1 VGLKVGNPRASH
13 SSEGE
18 RAGPLRISGEGDHVM
33 SRLGVAA
40 MVLAFV
46 GLTGAARADD
56 KPNPTGTW
64 KWKVEIN
71 GQEREFTLKLKLDG
85 DKLTGATVGRDGTDT
100 AIEDAK
106 YKDGELSFKV
116 TRERDGNKFTIKYSG
131 KVSGDKLKGKSE
143 VERDGETVKREFEA
157 TREKS

>member
-1 VGLKVGNPRASH
+1 MANNGPAR

-18 RAGPLRISGEGDHVM
+18 RAGPLRFSDEGDNVM
-33 SRLGVAA
+33 SRLGLAA
-40 MVLAFV
+40 VVLALV

-71 GQEREFTLKLKLDG
+71 GQEREFTLKLKLGG
-85 DKLTGATVGRDGTDT
+85 DKLTGAMVGRDGQDT

-106 YKDGELSFKV
+106 YKDGEVSFKV
-116 TRERDGNKFTIKYSG
+116 TRERNGNKFTIKYSG

-157 TREKS
+157 SREKS

>member
-1 VGLKVGNPRASH
+1 
-13 SSEGE
+13 
-18 RAGPLRISGEGDHVM
+18 
-33 SRLGVAA
+33 
-40 MVLAFV
+40 VLAFV

-85 DKLTGATVGRDGTDT
+85 DKLTGAMVGRDGTDT